1 MNSAQPAVAFPPV
14 GLLAL
19 IPLLAAAPTLLTA
32 VAMAML
38 FLVSIA
44 LTCGSMAALGGCVAS
59 GLRILALFLVAG
71 TWVSLLDL
79 ALQALAWPLWHSL
92 DMYVPLVAANSL
104 VLACGEDALRAGR
117 PLAAC
122 KAGIW
127 LGTRVACWLIP
138 LGLVRELLGRGA
150 VLSDAGIVAVLPG
163 PFSAGAVE
171 MPLLLGPAGA
181 LLLFALAAAMAAWIG
196 GRMRRP

>member
-1 MNSAQPAVAFPPV
+1 MNTAQPAVVFPPV

-32 VAMAML
+32 LAMALL
-38 FLVSIA
+38 FLVSVA
-44 LTCGSMAALGGCVAS
+44 LTCGSMAALGGSVAS

-104 VLACGEDALRAGR
+104 VLACGEDALRMGR

-122 KAGIW
+122 RAGLS
-127 LGTRVACWLIP
+127 LGAQAACWLIP
-138 LGLVRELLGRGA
+138 LGLVRELVGRGA
-150 VLSDAGIVAVLPG
+150 VFSDAGFVPGLPG
-163 PFSAGAVE
+163 PFTAGAME

-181 LLLFALAAAMAAWIG
+181 FLLLALAAASAAWIG
-196 GRMRRP
+196 THLRRP